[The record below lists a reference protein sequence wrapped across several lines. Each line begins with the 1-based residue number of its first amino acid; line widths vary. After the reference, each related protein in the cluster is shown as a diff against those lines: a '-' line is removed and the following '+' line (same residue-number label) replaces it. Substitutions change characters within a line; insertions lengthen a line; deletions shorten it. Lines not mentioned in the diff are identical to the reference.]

1 MAEKVSLLQNGN
13 VFAPAINALAKF
25 PLASGLGAKVT
36 AVVVNS
42 PAKATVSYNLLSGS
56 QTLLGNQTGVSVY
69 QGGIWKVGDASL
81 CALFRLVPGGT
92 VPAACNSVG

>member
-1 MAEKVSLLQNGN
+1 
-13 VFAPAINALAKF
+13 
-25 PLASGLGAKVT
+25 
-36 AVVVNS
+36 
-42 PAKATVSYNLLSGS
+42 VSYNLVSGS

-81 CALFRLVPGGT
+81 CALFKLVPGGT